1 MTRGQ
6 SATFVANLLDASGLD
21 RPLNQPGSFSDT
33 LGDTHEANIEWLVG
47 LGIVGGFTDGSFGP
61 GLPVTRAQMA
71 TILANVY
78 EEITGNAL
86 AEGDTSFPDDC
97 GAHRSS
103 IRRIAEAGFTGG
115 RADGSFDPAGRTP
128 RDQLASFV
136 MRLADAL
143 VEIGEVRPPAA

>member
-1 MTRGQ
+1 
-6 SATFVANLLDASGLD
+6 
-21 RPLNQPGSFSDT
+21 
-33 LGDTHEANIEWLVG
+33 
-47 LGIVGGFTDGSFGP
+47 
-61 GLPVTRAQMA
+61 MA

-86 AEGDTSFPDDC
+86 AEGDTSFPDDG

-103 IRRIAEAGFTGG
+103 IRRIAEAGLTGG
-115 RADGSFDPAGRTP
+115 KANGGFDPAGRTP

-143 VEIGEVRPPAA
+143 VELGDVEPPAA